1 MMEDLAFPVKQN
13 WVIKWCHVLTQ
24 VINKTMCNTFF
35 RQCGFL
41 LRGFLILYFKCKTVK
56 NNQTYRRFFFFAWI
70 IILSFSDIAVGQNT
84 KNKLSEEK
92 KKLEN
97 EIKEQKRLLEI
108 TKKNKTASLHEI
120 QLITSQIH
128 KQERLIQVINDEI
141 LSLDHEIGEN
151 MKELEALKNKLDILI
166 DEYQK
171 AVYIAYKYR
180 NIVNKTGFILS
191 SESLTQAIRRVNYLQ
206 EYAQFLNQQLKNIL
220 QTQEDI
226 KRKDTLLRQNK
237 EEKTLLFQTRNNEK
251 QNLAKQQ
258 VEKNQIVSNLKKRET
273 QLNNA
278 IVKKVNRQKQID
290 AAIKK
295 IIEEEIAASAKRAAA
310 AKKGSTT
317 TTAKNTSTPTKN
329 VVITLTPEEANLA
342 SNFESNQGK
351 LPWPVEKGT
360 IITDFGAYNHPEV
373 SSVKIAN
380 NGVNILTDKKAPV
393 RAVFSGVVSRIM
405 DIDGYKVLLIRHGN
419 YITVY
424 SNLSATNVKQN
435 DKINTKQIIGYVKDN
450 PADAHSELHF
460 EIWKDKNPLNP
471 SLWIK
476 L

>member
-1 MMEDLAFPVKQN
+1 
-13 WVIKWCHVLTQ
+13 
-24 VINKTMCNTFF
+24 
-35 RQCGFL
+35 
-41 LRGFLILYFKCKTVK
+41 VK
-56 NNQTYRRFFFFAWI
+56 NNQTYRYFFFFVGI
-70 IILSFSDIAVGQNT
+70 IILSFTNIAVGQNT

-120 QLITSQIH
+120 QLITSQIR
-128 KQERLIQVINDEI
+128 KQEQLIQVINDEI
-141 LSLDHEIGEN
+141 LSLDHDIDEN

-166 DEYQK
+166 NEYQK
-171 AVYIAYKYR
+171 AVYVAYKYR

-191 SESLTQAIRRVNYLQ
+191 SETLTQAIRRVNYLQ

-258 VEKNQIVSNLKKRET
+258 VEKNQIVANLKKRET
-273 QLNNA
+273 QLNNE

-290 AAIKK
+290 AAIQK
-295 IIEEEIAASAKRAAA
+295 IINEEIAASAKRAAA
-310 AKKGSTT
+310 AKKGSTKTATT
-317 TTAKNTSTPTKN
+317 TTATTTKN
-329 VVITLTPEEANLA
+329 VVITLTPEEATLA

-380 NGVNILTDKKAPV
+380 NGVNILTDKKAPI
-393 RAVFSGVVSRIM
+393 RAVFSGVVSRVLDM
-405 DIDGYKVLLIRHGN
+405 EGAKVLLIRHGN

-424 SNLSATNVKQN
+424 SNLSVVNVKQN

-450 PADAHSELHF
+450 PSDVHSELHF

-476 L
+476 R